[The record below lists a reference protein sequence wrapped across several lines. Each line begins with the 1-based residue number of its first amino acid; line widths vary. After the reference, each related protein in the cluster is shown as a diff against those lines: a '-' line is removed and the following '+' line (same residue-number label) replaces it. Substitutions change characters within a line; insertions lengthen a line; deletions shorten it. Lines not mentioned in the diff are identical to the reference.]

1 MFLIRIIFY
10 SKSKFWTLLS
20 TVIWF
25 RKYKEGRFVFFENL
39 IGLQNRVEEGRQFSQ
54 RIKSWPI
61 SEMFTTAITS
71 PFIYNCNWI
80 FIDIHKTLLLQ
91 FNYSPYSVVKQAL
104 QNTSADLS
112 VISTPRG

>member
-71 PFIYNCNWI
+71 PF
-80 FIDIHKTLLLQ
+80 FSFLQ
-91 FNYSPYSVVKQAL
+91 KGTKSCWSYSTFLPDYLYRASQFFL
-104 QNTSADLS
+104 FLGTDSH
-112 VISTPRG
+112 